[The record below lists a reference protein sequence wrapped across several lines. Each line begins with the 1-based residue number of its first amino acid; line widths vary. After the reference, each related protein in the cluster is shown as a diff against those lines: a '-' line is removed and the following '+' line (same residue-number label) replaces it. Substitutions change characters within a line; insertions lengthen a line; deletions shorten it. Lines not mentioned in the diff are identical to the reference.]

1 MKDNL
6 LRRAIL
12 CFLFSLMNEK
22 ERQDVKGND
31 NISIILHKTV
41 YSMLNIELQQ
51 MVIAAMKLKDAYSLE
66 GKLWPT

>member
-12 CFLFSLMNEK
+12 CFLFSLIFSMNEK

-31 NISIILHKTV
+31 NTSMILCKTV
-41 YSMLNIELQQ
+41 YSMLNIE
-51 MVIAAMKLKDAYSLE
+51 IYIKL
-66 GKLWPT
+66 

>member
-31 NISIILHKTV
+31 NTSMILCKTV
-41 YSMLNIELQQ
+41 YSMLNIE
-51 MVIAAMKLKDAYSLE
+51 IYIKF
-66 GKLWPT
+66 